1 MKKEK
6 QYKKIKGGIMKI
18 DNKMPD
24 SFFDWL
30 RDCPVQWHLG
40 QWDNESM
47 NYTFIVPDEE
57 DNEEGE

>member
-1 MKKEK
+1 
-6 QYKKIKGGIMKI
+6 MKI

-30 RDCPVQWHLG
+30 NECPVQWHLG
-40 QWDNESM
+40 QWDKENM